1 MHPVLRLYEDVL
13 SSAEN
18 VAFRLPPLPRFIFVV
33 HGSAII
39 AGKTLNEGEAWQGE
53 AAVTVKP
60 GAGGVTCWRGG
71 LPRGDQSST
80 TAHAPRLITHEKL
93 TPFLQTVPQSEL
105 LLRGDGVVFPPRG
118 LRHPPPP

>member
-60 GAGGVTCWRGG
+60 GAGGVTCWRWGG
-71 LPRGDQSST
+71 ARGGPRRATGQ
-80 TAHAPRLITHEKL
+80 
-93 TPFLQTVPQSEL
+93 
-105 LLRGDGVVFPPRG
+105 PPRMV
-118 LRHPPPP
+118 HPPEPDPIFSALSQRGKVVCGE